1 MDNEDNNSQA
11 ASTPVSSVKKLLIG
25 WALNIL
31 LLILLIV
38 LQNPNDGGPVVV
50 MSFLLLLFGLYFMF
64 CVVTLRVIDQYI
76 SRVRFSWQRILYTA
90 TAISSGLI
98 FLTGLKTLRQLQL
111 VDVLLVVVF
120 EVVLNFY
127 LLRRF

>member
-1 MDNEDNNSQA
+1 MDNDDNSKF
-11 ASTPVSSVKKLLIG
+11 ASAPISSVKKPLL
-25 WALNIL
+25 ALVLNIFL
-31 LLILLIV
+31 LMLLTV
-38 LQNPNDGGPVVV
+38 LKNPNDGGPVVV
-50 MSFLLLLFGLYFMF
+50 MSFLLLLFGLYF
-64 CVVTLRVIDQYI
+64 TLSVIILLLIDQFTNKA
-76 SRVRFSWQRILYTA
+76 RFSWQRILYTA
-90 TAISSGLI
+90 TAVSSGLI